1 METIKLIVTIIQ
13 VIISVVLVVVV
24 LMQSGK
30 EAGLGAISGNNETYM
45 GKSGNSLDKKLAS
58 ATKWLALVWVLLTLG
73 LGILALL

>member
-13 VIISVVLVVVV
+13 VIISVALTVVV

-30 EAGLGAISGNNETYM
+30 ESGLGAISGNNETYM
-45 GKSGNSLDKKLAS
+45 GKSGSNLDKKLAS

>member
-1 METIKLIVTIIQ
+1 METVKLIVTIVQ

-45 GKSGNSLDKKLAS
+45 GKSGSSLDKKLAS
-58 ATKWLALVWVLLTLG
+58 ATKWLALIWVLVTLG